1 MDLNYSESTKTDNTV
16 YDLLTALNAEN
27 EHDPLRIILMLYDG
41 CMSYL
46 KKAIAYA
53 ESGDVKNKNIYTN
66 KAGDIIFELNKAL
79 NMAAG
84 GEVAE
89 NLSALYI
96 FMGRHL
102 VDATQKNSTR
112 GLHEVIKMLSGLREG
127 WNHVAASASERAKKG
142 MKITN

>member
-1 MDLNYSESTKTDNTV
+1 MELNYSGATKTDNTV

-27 EHDPLRIILMLYDG
+27 EHDPVRIILMLYDG
-41 CMSYL
+41 CISYL
-46 KKAIAYA
+46 RKAIDYA
-53 ESGDVKNKNIYTN
+53 EGGDVKNKNIFTN
-66 KAGDIIFELNKAL
+66 KAGDIIFELNKSL
-79 NMAAG
+79 NMEAG

-127 WNHVAASASERAKKG
+127 WNHVARSAGDRAGKG
-142 MKITN
+142 MKMTN